1 MGFPLNK
8 NIENRVGLGTPGI
21 IKDLQEG
28 TDNTVDYSVPT
39 NGGQD
44 LINLFPITEPGAKG
58 ELESN
63 GFEYKDL
70 IKFKIEVVDTTNPS
84 DTQVLAFRAFLDDLS
99 DDYTA
104 GYNSF
109 KYNGR
114 AEKFYTYNEFE
125 RKLSFNFKIAAQ
137 SRQEMKPIYQKL
149 NYLVAQTAPE
159 YSSQR
164 RLRSKF
170 NRLTIGDWCNRIPG
184 FFTSI
189 GLKWSKSY
197 PWEIDLEEKKGQ
209 DDIRMNQLPQLLD
222 VNCSFTPIHDFA
234 PENRTDAPFILPG
247 DRDDESGQ
255 NWL

>member
-21 IKDLQEG
+21 VKDLQEG

-58 ELESN
+58 ELENN

-104 GYNSF
+104 GYSSF

-114 AEKFYTYNEFE
+114 AEKFYTYDEFE
-125 RKLSFNFKIAAQ
+125 RKLSFNFKN
-137 SRQEMKPIYQKL
+137 SFE
-149 NYLVAQTAPE
+149 
-159 YSSQR
+159 
-164 RLRSKF
+164 SK
-170 NRLTIGDWCNRIPG
+170 
-184 FFTSI
+184 I
-189 GLKWSKSY
+189 GLKALK
-197 PWEIDLEEKKGQ
+197 
-209 DDIRMNQLPQLLD
+209 
-222 VNCSFTPIHDFA
+222 DFLNFFLYFA
-234 PENRTDAPFILPG
+234 LNFAINSL
-247 DRDDESGQ
+247 
-255 NWL
+255 